1 MKRLFIN
8 MLVLAVMLLLY
19 VLVLV
24 MCACNWIAMKLIKPF
39 VGTNVEP
46 YEWFE
51 ILDKRMYK
59 IYKGIWK

>member
-8 MLVLAVMLLLY
+8 IWVLIVELPLY
-19 VLVLV
+19 VLVLAL
-24 MCACNWIAMKLIKPF
+24 CICNWMAMQLIKPLI
-39 VGTNVEP
+39 GTNVEP
-46 YEWFE
+46 YEWCE